1 MITPDLDGKQGIGHV
16 GLGDVMI
23 KNVTPTKLYGI
34 SDRYNLVVIEDSD
47 GELHD
52 LVFSNEEILR
62 GRLRGS
68 RYSRRVPKY
77 RLKLLDCTEVFVI
90 STLVSLVIGGLTGWF
105 LGR

>member
-1 MITPDLDGKQGIGHV
+1 
-16 GLGDVMI
+16 MI

-34 SDRYNLVVIEDSD
+34 SDRYNLVVIEDGD
-47 GELHD
+47 GELHN

-77 RLKLLDCTEVFVI
+77 RLKLLDCTEVFVVC
-90 STLVSLVIGGLTGWF
+90 SFVSLAVGILTGWF
-105 LGR
+105 LGM